1 MTESICARE
10 DCGVPFVK
18 KTHNQIYHDD
28 ECCRIATNERIM
40 ERYYEK
46 KRKRGGEKR
55 YCKGKACDTVL
66 SRYNDGD
73 LCSMCER
80 GPRVERFLR

>member
-1 MTESICARE
+1 MRRACARDE
-10 DCGVPFVK
+10 CDEMFVA

-28 ECCRIATNERIM
+28 ECCRIATNKRIM
-40 ERYYEK
+40 ERYYERK
-46 KRKRGGEKR
+46 QKRSGQRRVCNGNG
-55 YCKGKACDTVL
+55 CDTLL

-80 GPRVERFLR
+80 GPRWEGFTR